1 MQGQCSYVRAVGD
14 AGPYGDIRKL
24 RAHSSYVRTEVGIGP
39 YGDVWKFS
47 VHAPCVLARFWLLF
61 PRGKSS
67 PPEARTSR
75 FHHHSPPEQ
84 KPAGDSPRLSPAQS
98 SKSLTEFAAL
108 GPRIKS
114 NPFFAAACTSQKT
127 LCAESECRRLA
138 KASQGTERSVNFFSK
153 RARLF

>member
-1 MQGQCSYVRAVGD
+1 MIFRSIC
-14 AGPYGDIRKL
+14 K
-24 RAHSSYVRTEVGIGP
+24 RTEALASVRFFRRWKIG
-39 YGDVWKFS
+39 GACSLCFG
-47 VHAPCVLARFWLLF
+47 ALLATF
-61 PRGKSS
+61 PARESN

-138 KASQGTERSVNFFSK
+138 KASQGTERNVNFFSK
-153 RARLF
+153 RARLFWRIFNTAGSPRPRGP